1 MPKRPLYKHGP
12 AGSLP
17 HAAISISHLTL
28 VDSSLFRPP
37 LCPSADFDQRFGFVG
52 ICKVFMC
59 LFFSVCFWFSDGG
72 FELLIAGLRTV
83 KIVSIGLVRRNWH
96 LFALPTI
103 LIYHH
108 TYSESFT
115 QPQSPLHHY
124 PSRFYFV
131 CSACFFSQICWVF

>member
-1 MPKRPLYKHGP
+1 
-12 AGSLP
+12 
-17 HAAISISHLTL
+17 
-28 VDSSLFRPP
+28 
-37 LCPSADFDQRFGFVG
+37 
-52 ICKVFMC
+52 MC

-108 TYSESFT
+108 PYSESST
-115 QPQSPLHHY
+115 QPQSPGPIEIL
-124 PSRFYFV
+124 FCLF
-131 CSACFFSQICWVF
+131 CTTFFRSVSFFLTDD